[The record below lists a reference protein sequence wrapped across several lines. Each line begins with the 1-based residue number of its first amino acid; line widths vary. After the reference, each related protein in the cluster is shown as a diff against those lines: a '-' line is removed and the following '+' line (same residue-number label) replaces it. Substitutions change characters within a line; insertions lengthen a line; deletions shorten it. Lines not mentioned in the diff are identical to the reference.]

1 MGEIEVERFCVRG
14 CTRDDGS
21 GLVARHGAY
30 CARCHGRIRT
40 ALLISGELA
49 GHLLHHGVV
58 MRTAEAERVDSSSEA
73 PVPFNA
79 AAFDDVNELYS
90 LLVYWVTVWAGT
102 LRQPVPGVAV
112 RAWRSDTGRIIG
124 LPRSTSPVDGQRL
137 VSGLAGWLG
146 DRLDAILS
154 ADRPDDVDAMS
165 DAVRDVWRMNARW
178 PRIERPSYS
187 AMPCP
192 RQDCGARIA
201 VYPPTFEG
209 DDRRVV
215 CTAGHWYP
223 EEEYEHLI
231 RVFEQVK
238 REEAKTARVAKR
250 LAKRY
255 GIGATT

>member
-1 MGEIEVERFCVRG
+1 MGEFEVERFCARG

-21 GLVARHGAY
+21 GMRATHGAY
-30 CARCHGRIRT
+30 CARCHGRIHG
-40 ALLISGELA
+40 ALLIAGELT
-49 GHLLHHGVV
+49 GHLLGNVIS
-58 MRTAEAERVDSSSEA
+58 TGTGGGERVDGSRDA
-73 PVPFNA
+73 PVPFNS

-90 LLVYWVTVWAGT
+90 LLVYWATVWAGT

-112 RAWRSDTGRIIG
+112 RAWRSDTGRIVG
-124 LPRSTSPVDGQRL
+124 LPRSTSPADGQRL
-137 VSGLAGWLG
+137 VTNLAGWLL
-146 DRLDAILS
+146 DRLDTILGS
-154 ADRPDDVDAMS
+154 GVADDVDAMS
-165 DAVRDVWRMNARW
+165 EAVRDVWRMNARW
-178 PRIERPSYS
+178 PRIERPSFS

-192 RQDCGARIA
+192 RQDCGARLA
-201 VYPPTFEG
+201 VYPPAFEG

-231 RVFEQVK
+231 RVFEQVA
-238 REEAKTARVAKR
+238 REEAKTARVAAR